1 MPAVYPQENAE
12 TDGLIAEIS
21 YLRKR
26 VTELEEESPGIEEAL
41 RKSEERYRAVA
52 ETAFAGISMS
62 DVHENI
68 IYANP
73 AFAKML
79 GYADGELIGVSLSN
93 LTVPAEF
100 SRFQQLTEQRQ
111 RGVCNHYET
120 HLYRK
125 DRSSLSALVSASPLT
140 AQDGSFEGT
149 LAVVLDMSESK
160 RVQRELQK
168 AKEAYTERL
177 EDTVDERTRELK
189 VTQAQ
194 LIHSEKMASLGNLA
208 AGVAHEINNPTGVLL
223 MKLKFLLSIAD
234 SEKLSQK
241 TVSSLEVAVQQ
252 IDRIARITRSLLS
265 FSRQDQGT
273 PVEIDLNKTVE
284 TALILSELVLNSLK
298 IELAVSLD
306 PNLPKVLADPTDLEQ
321 VVINLLSNAVDAMPS
336 GGRLDIAT
344 FTDGTNGSQVVFTIT
359 DSGNGIPKEHQG
371 RIFDP
376 FFTTK
381 EVGKGTG
388 LGLSVSFGVIEKL
401 GGQIEVQ
408 SDRGVGTSFTVRLP
422 LDQDNGR

>member
-1 MPAVYPQENAE
+1 MPTVFHRGNAG
-12 TDGLIAEIS
+12 TDELLAEVS

-26 VTELEEESPGIEEAL
+26 VAELEAESPGIEEAL

-52 ETAFAGISMS
+52 ETAFAGISIT
-62 DVHENI
+62 DVDENI

-73 AFAKML
+73 AFAHML
-79 GYADGELIGVSLSN
+79 GYSDGELLGVNLAN
-93 LTVPAEF
+93 LTGPNEF
-100 SRFQQLTEQRQ
+100 FRFQQLTEQRQ

-125 DRSSLSALVSASPLT
+125 NRSSISALVSASPLT
-140 AQDGSFEGT
+140 DRDGSFEGT
-149 LAVVLDMSESK
+149 LAVVLDISERK
-160 RVQRELQK
+160 RVQLELQK

-177 EDTVDERTRELK
+177 EDMVDERTRELK

-234 SEKLSQK
+234 SERLSRK
-241 TVSSLEVAVQQ
+241 TVSSLDVAVQQ
-252 IDRIARITRSLLS
+252 IDRIARITESLLS

-273 PVEIDLNKTVE
+273 PVEIDLNKTIE
-284 TALILSELVLNSLK
+284 TALILSELALSSQK
-298 IELAVSLD
+298 IELSVSLD
-306 PNLPKVLADPTDLEQ
+306 PDLPKVLADPTDLEQ
-321 VVINLLSNAVDAMPS
+321 VVINLLSNAVDAMPG
-336 GGRLDIAT
+336 GGRLEVAT
-344 FTDGTNGSQVVFTIT
+344 LSDSSAGSQVVFTVI
-359 DSGNGIPKEHQG
+359 DSGNGIPEEHMS

-388 LGLSVSFGVIEKL
+388 LGLSVSFGIIEKL
-401 GGQIEVQ
+401 GGHI
-408 SDRGVGTSFTVRLP
+408 GVESNSGAGTSFTILLP
-422 LDQDNGR
+422 IDEEAGS

>member
-1 MPAVYPQENAE
+1 M
-12 TDGLIAEIS
+12 
-21 YLRKR
+21 
-26 VTELEEESPGIEEAL
+26 TELEEESPGIEEAL

-52 ETAFAGISMS
+52 ETAFAGIS

-79 GYADGELIGVSLSN
+79 GHADGELIGVSLSN

-177 EDTVDERTRELK
+177 EDMVDERTRELK
-189 VTQAQ
+189 ATQAQ

-241 TVSSLEVAVQQ
+241 IVSSLEVAVQQ

-422 LDQDNGR
+422 VDQDTAS

>member
-1 MPAVYPQENAE
+1 MPTVVHQGNTGTEESLAE
-12 TDGLIAEIS
+12 LS

-26 VTELEEESPGIEEAL
+26 VAELEAKSPGIEEAL

-52 ETAFAGISMS
+52 ETAFAGISIT
-62 DVHENI
+62 DVDENI

-73 AFAKML
+73 AFARML
-79 GYADGELIGVSLSN
+79 GYSDGELLGVNLSN
-93 LTVPAEF
+93 LTGPTEF
-100 SRFQQLTEQRQ
+100 FRFQQLTEQRQ

-120 HLYRK
+120 QLYRK
-125 DRSSLSALVSASPLT
+125 NRSSISALVSASPLT
-140 AQDGSFEGT
+140 ARDGSFEGT
-149 LAVVLDMSESK
+149 LAVVLDISESK

-177 EDTVDERTRELK
+177 EDMVDERTRELK
-189 VTQAQ
+189 ITQAQ

-234 SEKLSQK
+234 SEKLSLK
-241 TVSSLEVAVQQ
+241 TVSSLDVAVQQ
-252 IDRIARITRSLLS
+252 IDRIARITESLLS

-273 PVEIDLNKTVE
+273 PVEIDLNKTIE
-284 TALILSELVLNSLK
+284 TALILSELALNSQK
-298 IELAVSLD
+298 IELSVSLD
-306 PNLPKVLADPTDLEQ
+306 PDLPKVLADPTDLEQ
-321 VVINLLSNAVDAMPS
+321 VVINLLSNAVDAMPH
-336 GGRLDIAT
+336 GGRLEVAT
-344 FTDGTNGSQVVFTIT
+344 LLDTRAGCVVFAVT
-359 DSGNGIPKEHQG
+359 DSGYGIPQEHMS

-388 LGLSVSFGVIEKL
+388 LGLSVSFGIIEKL
-401 GGQIEVQ
+401 GGHIGVE
-408 SDRGVGTSFTVRLP
+408 SNSEVGTSFTIRLP
-422 LDQDNGR
+422 IDEDTGS